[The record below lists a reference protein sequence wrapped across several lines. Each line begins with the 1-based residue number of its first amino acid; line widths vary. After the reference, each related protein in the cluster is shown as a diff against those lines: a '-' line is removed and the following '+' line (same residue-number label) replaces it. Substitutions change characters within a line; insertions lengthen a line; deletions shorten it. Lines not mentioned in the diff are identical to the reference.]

1 MNRVSSQFQGLL
13 QVYNIWRK
21 KYNRKACSITD
32 REPRETYRVAFPFK
46 AKLSTK
52 DYNCGKGEKVT
63 LQKLTALYWH
73 SSKVL

>member
-46 AKLSTK
+46 AKLIVEK
-52 DYNCGKGEKVT
+52 GKKVT